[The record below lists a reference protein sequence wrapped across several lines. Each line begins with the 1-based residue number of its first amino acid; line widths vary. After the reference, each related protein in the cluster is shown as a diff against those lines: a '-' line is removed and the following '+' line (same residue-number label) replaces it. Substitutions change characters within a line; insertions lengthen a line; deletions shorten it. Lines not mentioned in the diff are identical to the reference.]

1 MTINNFYFRIIA
13 CLLRRD
19 KFHWDDLIPLALP
32 VTMYYLGKPD
42 ILLVMKLWITIIG
55 FSSFLFGFVGL
66 NAGHHEP
73 TNFHEGD
80 EVRSMDFGIFQMD
93 AVIDRQDL
101 KGNQFMV
108 LTNFGEHT
116 LHHLFPTLDH
126 GLLPQLNAIFLETC
140 NEFDTELREYP
151 WYKLIIGQF
160 QQLNRTQVRKLAKGI
175 N

>member
-1 MTINNFYFRIIA
+1 MRI
-13 CLLRRD
+13 D
-19 KFHWDDLIPLALP
+19 KFHWDDLISLVLP
-32 VTMYYLGKPD
+32 VIMYYLGKPD
-42 ILLVMKLWITIIG
+42 LLLVMKLWITIIG
-55 FSSFLFGFVGL
+55 FSSFLFGFVAL

-73 TNFHEGD
+73 SNFHEGD
-80 EVRSMDFGIFQMD
+80 EIISLDFGIFQMNS
-93 AVIDRQDL
+93 VIDRKDI

-126 GLLPQLNAIFLETC
+126 GLLPQLEPIFLETC
-140 NEFDTELREYP
+140 NEFKTELREYP

-160 QQLNRTQVRKLAKGI
+160 QQLTRTKVRKLSKAS